1 MVQNWMHEKPTKSPK
16 KMAAPL
22 STIDTATSTRSGV
35 HSTYVHAQPNTIVAW
50 VIRPRRRS
58 VNWSAHTCTSSG
70 TGLVI
75 IWSRRPVRT

>member
-1 MVQNWMHEKPTKSPK
+1 MQEKPTKSPK

-22 STIDTATSTRSGV
+22 STMETATSTRSGV
-35 HSTYVHAQPNTIVAW
+35 HSTYRQAQPKTTVAW
-50 VIRPRRRS
+50 VIRPSRRR
-58 VNWSAHTCTSSG
+58 VNWSAQTCTSSG